1 MKSTSVD
8 DDPADGRTW
17 IKANPSLKESG
28 GFLDKEKIR
37 QQYVSHQ
44 AEADLSSFKRYF
56 LNNWGQKERRAIDMN
71 LWRACRRD
79 WDASGWLLPPRRARP
94 VRQPQVLAGPRYLD
108 DDGPLGT
115 SGGVPRDDGGYDVLP
130 VSWMPEATLAR
141 RQVQDGVPHAR
152 WAEAGWVETGEGRVI
167 DNGLIKARI
176 RYCLEMFDVQEVCFD
191 RYNSREVSTIGGNTA
206 IQYFHGCGMRVGV
219 TSRTPP
225 SAGLPTV
232 PNWARLRPQT
242 PRNRQPDR

>member
-79 WDASGWLLPPRRARP
+79 WDASGWLLSQGVLARFVNRKCWLDLDISMTTDLSALAAVFRGTTGATTCCRSPGCPRRRSPDARC
-94 VRQPQVLAGPRYLD
+94 RTRCAPRA
-108 DDGPLGT
+108 LG
-115 SGGVPRDDGGYDVLP
+115 GGRLGRD
-130 VSWMPEATLAR
+130 R
-141 RQVQDGVPHAR
+141 
-152 WAEAGWVETGEGRVI
+152 
-167 DNGLIKARI
+167 
-176 RYCLEMFDVQEVCFD
+176 
-191 RYNSREVSTIGGNTA
+191 
-206 IQYFHGCGMRVGV
+206 
-219 TSRTPP
+219 
-225 SAGLPTV
+225 
-232 PNWARLRPQT
+232 
-242 PRNRQPDR
+242 